1 MNVFLTHV
9 HHLELNVVSIWTML
23 TNANVMKDSVVNF
36 VKQTSM
42 NVRHHLVLMEELVS
56 IKSIVIDVIVRLDG
70 MDLDVKKMLE
80 CVIHHLVIIMLD
92 VLIYFRF
99 DFSIV
104 K

>member
-36 VKQTSM
+36 AKQTSM

-80 CVIHHLVIIMLD
+80 CVIHHHVIIMLD